1 LKPTKGKEL
10 IKKTAQELNLPE
22 EMVKDVV
29 EFYYSIVTRK
39 IENLENATIFLHG
52 LGTLRLS
59 RRKLKNSIEKMQKLL
74 ESNSQEDFK
83 KVIKF
88 NLSKTLLD
96 SKVKGLEMCNEY
108 YKEMYEKRNKNLES
122 KRANPGGNQE

>member
-1 LKPTKGKEL
+1 LKPTKGKDL
-10 IKKTAQELNLPE
+10 IKKTAQQLNLPE

-29 EFYYSIVTRK
+29 EFYYSVVTRK
-39 IENLENATIFLHG
+39 IENLESPTIFLHG
-52 LGTLRLS
+52 FGTLRLS
-59 RRKLKNSIEKMQKLL
+59 RKKLEKNIEKMQKLL

-96 SKVKGLEMCNEY
+96 SKIKGLEMCNEY
-108 YKEMYEKRNKNLES
+108 YKEIYEKRNKSLES
-122 KRANPGGNQE
+122 KRANPGGD

>member
-1 LKPTKGKEL
+1 MKPTKGKDL
-10 IKKTAQELNLPE
+10 IKKTAQQLNLPE

-39 IENLENATIFLHG
+39 IENLEEPTIFLHG
-52 LGTLRLS
+52 FGTLRLS
-59 RRKLKNSIEKMQKLL
+59 RKKLEKSIEKMQKLL

-96 SKVKGLEMCNEY
+96 SKIKGLEMCNKY
-108 YKEMYEKRNKNLES
+108 YEPLYEKRNKNLES
-122 KRANPGGNQE
+122 KRANPGGDQK

>member
-1 LKPTKGKEL
+1 MKPTKGKDL
-10 IKKTAQELNLPE
+10 IKKTAQQLNLPE

-39 IENLENATIFLHG
+39 IENLEEPTIFLHG
-52 LGTLRLS
+52 FGTLRLS
-59 RRKLKNSIEKMQKLL
+59 RKKLEKSIEKMQKLL

-96 SKVKGLEMCNEY
+96 SKIKGLEMCNKY
-108 YKEMYEKRNKNLES
+108 YEPLYEKRNKNLES
-122 KRANPGGNQE
+122 KRANLGGDQE

>member
-10 IKKTAQELNLPE
+10 IKKTAQELNLSE
-22 EMVKDVV
+22 ELVKDVV

-59 RRKLKNSIEKMQKLL
+59 RRKLKKNIEKMQKLL

>member
-1 LKPTKGKEL
+1 
-10 IKKTAQELNLPE
+10 
-22 EMVKDVV
+22 
-29 EFYYSIVTRK
+29 
-39 IENLENATIFLHG
+39 
-52 LGTLRLS
+52 
-59 RRKLKNSIEKMQKLL
+59 MQKLL

-108 YKEMYEKRNKNLES
+108 YKEMYEKRNKKE
-122 KRANPGGNQE
+122 ED

>member
-1 LKPTKGKEL
+1 MKPTKGKEL

-22 EMVKDVV
+22 EMVRDVV

-59 RRKLKNSIEKMQKLL
+59 RRKLEKNIERMQKLL

-96 SKVKGLEMCNEY
+96 SKVKGLEMCNKY
-108 YKEMYEKRNKNLES
+108 YEPLYEKRNKNLEG
-122 KRANPGGNQE
+122 KRANPGGDQK

>member
-1 LKPTKGKEL
+1 MKPTKGKDL
-10 IKKTAQELNLPE
+10 IKKTAEQLNLPE

-52 LGTLRLS
+52 FGTLRLS
-59 RRKLKNSIEKMQKLL
+59 RRKLKKSIDRMQKLL

-96 SKVKGLEMCNEY
+96 SKTKGLEMCNDY
-108 YKEMYEKRNKNLES
+108 YKEMYEKRYKNLES
-122 KRANPGGNQE
+122 KRADSGGDQE

>member
-1 LKPTKGKEL
+1 MKPTKGKDL
-10 IKKTAQELNLPE
+10 IKKTAEQLNLPE

-39 IENLENATIFLHG
+39 IENLEDTTIFLHG

-59 RRKLKNSIEKMQKLL
+59 RKKLQKSIEGMQKLL

-96 SKVKGLEMCNEY
+96 SKIKGLEMCNDY
-108 YKEMYEKRNKNLES
+108 YKEMYEKRYKNLES
-122 KRANPGGNQE
+122 KRANSGGDQE

>member
-1 LKPTKGKEL
+1 MKPTKGKEL

-22 EMVKDVV
+22 EMVRDVV

-59 RRKLKNSIEKMQKLL
+59 RRKLEKNIEKMQKLL

-108 YKEMYEKRNKNLES
+108 YKEMYEKRNKSLES
-122 KRANPGGNQE
+122 KRANPGGDQK

>member
-1 LKPTKGKEL
+1 MKPTKGKDL
-10 IKKTAQELNLPE
+10 IKKTAQQLNLPE

-39 IENLENATIFLHG
+39 IENLESPTIFLHG

-59 RRKLKNSIEKMQKLL
+59 RRKLQKNIEKMQKLL

-83 KVIKF
+83 KVVKF

-96 SKVKGLEMCNEY
+96 SKIKGLEMCNEY
-108 YKEMYEKRNKNLES
+108 YKEIYEKRNKSLES
-122 KRANPGGNQE
+122 KRTNSGGN

>member
-1 LKPTKGKEL
+1 MKPTKGKEL
-10 IKKTAQELNLPE
+10 IKKTAQQLDLPE
-22 EMVKDVV
+22 EMVRDVV

-39 IENLENATIFLHG
+39 IENLENPTIFLHG
-52 LGTLRLS
+52 FGTLRLS
-59 RRKLKNSIEKMQKLL
+59 RRKLQKNIEKMQKLL

-88 NLSKTLLD
+88 NLSKTLLE

-108 YKEMYEKRNKNLES
+108 YKGMYEKRNKSLES
-122 KRANPGGNQE
+122 KRANPGGDQE

>member
-1 LKPTKGKEL
+1 MKPTKGKDL
-10 IKKTAQELNLPE
+10 IKKTAEQLNLPE

-39 IENLENATIFLHG
+39 IENLEDTTIFLHG

-59 RRKLKNSIEKMQKLL
+59 RKKLQKSIEGMQKLL

-96 SKVKGLEMCNEY
+96 SKIKGLEMCNDY
-108 YKEMYEKRNKNLES
+108 YKEMYEKRYKNLES
-122 KRANPGGNQE
+122 KRANSGGDQK

>member
-10 IKKTAQELNLPE
+10 IKKTAQQLNLPE
-22 EMVKDVV
+22 EMVSDVV

-59 RRKLKNSIEKMQKLL
+59 RRKLEKNIERMQKLL

-108 YKEMYEKRNKNLES
+108 YKPLYEKRNKNLES
-122 KRANPGGNQE
+122 QGANIGGDKE